1 LRVVSIAP
9 GDRMKPTLVK
19 PGLFRDRRDAGR
31 LLADKLATYANRPD
45 VLVLALPR
53 GGVPVAYEVA
63 RALGA
68 PMDVFVVRKLGV
80 PGYEEL
86 AMGAVATGG
95 VRLLNDQL
103 VERLGI
109 PEQMID
115 AVAARELQELAR
127 RERLYRGGRPPPDV
141 RGRTVILVD
150 DGLAT
155 GATMHAAIEAL
166 RQQNPARIVVAV
178 PTASPETCEEMKTK
192 ADDVI
197 CAITPEPFQ
206 AVGRWY
212 QDFSQTTDEEVEA
225 LLSRRNTPDNSKVAD
240 IPTADSALVKA
251 LRETA
256 YPLAGSARDYDPL
269 IDRIGEARFALL
281 GEASHGTHEFYCERA
296 EITKRLI
303 VEKNFAAVAVEA
315 DWPDAYRL
323 NRYVRG
329 ASDDVDAVE
338 ALADFRR
345 FPTWMWRNTVV
356 VEFIEWLRAYND
368 ALPPGAEK
376 VGFYGLDLYSLHASM
391 KAVLRYLEKVDPEAA
406 KQARERY
413 SCFDH
418 FGEDT
423 QAYGLLTRLNLSKSC
438 EEEVVSQL
446 VELRRRANDYVRSGG
461 QLAEEEQFYAEQN
474 ARLVKNAEAYYR
486 SVFLEEISSWNLR
499 DRHMAETLDALVAHL
514 GRKGRR
520 AKLAV
525 WEHNS
530 HLGDPRATEMGQRGE
545 LNVGQLVREK
555 YGREAVLVGFTTDHG
570 TVTAASDWGKSAERK
585 RVRPALA
592 GSYEALFH
600 TAGRDRF
607 LLVIDDSETL
617 AQQLR
622 VARLERAIGVIYRPE
637 TERQSHYFPAR
648 LAEQFDAVLHFDETR
663 AVKPLETTAEW
674 EAGELPETFPFAV

>member
-1 LRVVSIAP
+1 MTPVV
-9 GDRMKPTLVK
+9 TK

-31 LLADKLATYANRPD
+31 VLAEKLAAYANRPD
-45 VLVLALPR
+45 VFVLALPR
-53 GGVPVAYEVA
+53 GGVPVADEVA
-63 RALGA
+63 RALSV
-68 PMDVFVVRKLGV
+68 PLDVFIVRKLGV

-95 VRLLNDQL
+95 VRVLNGQL
-103 VERLGI
+103 IERLGI
-109 PEQMID
+109 PDDIID
-115 AVAARELQELAR
+115 AVTARESQELAR
-127 RERLYRGGRPPPDV
+127 RERLYRGDRPPPEISS
-141 RGRTVILVD
+141 RTVILVD

-155 GATMHAAIEAL
+155 GATMQAAIEAL

-178 PTASPETCEEMKTK
+178 PTGSPDTCEEMKAK

-197 CAITPEPFQ
+197 CAITPEPFN

-212 QDFSQTTDEEVEA
+212 QDFSQTTDEEVSGLLARTSTPENSEA
-225 LLSRRNTPDNSKVAD
+225 TQNSAV
-240 IPTADSALVKA
+240 DSALIKA
-251 LRETA
+251 LRETT

-269 IDRIGEARFALL
+269 IGRIGEARFALL

-303 VEKNFAAVAVEA
+303 AEKHFAAVAVEA

-323 NRYVRG
+323 NRYVRSTG
-329 ASDDVDAVE
+329 DDVDALE

-356 VEFIEWLRAYND
+356 VEFIEWLRTYND
-368 ALPPGAEK
+368 ALPAGAEK

-406 KQARERY
+406 KRARERY
-413 SCFDH
+413 ACFDH
-418 FGEDT
+418 VGEDT
-423 QAYGLLTRLNLSKSC
+423 QAYGLMTRLNLAKPC
-438 EEEVVSQL
+438 EEEVIAQL
-446 VELRRRANDYVRSGG
+446 LELQRRAASHMRRGG
-461 QLAEEEQFYAEQN
+461 RLVDDELFYAEQN

-486 SVFLEEISSWNLR
+486 AVFLEEVSSWNLR
-499 DRHMAETLDALVAHL
+499 DRHMAETLDALVTYL
-514 GRKGRR
+514 GRKGSR
-520 AKLAV
+520 AKIAV

-530 HLGDPRATEMGQRGE
+530 HLGDARATEMGQRGE
-545 LNVGQLVREK
+545 LNVGRLTREK
-555 YGREAVLVGFTTDHG
+555 YADEAVLIGFTTHHG

-600 TAGRDRF
+600 AAGRDRF
-607 LLVIDDSETL
+607 LLVLNDSDMI

-622 VARLERAIGVIYRPE
+622 NPRLERAIGVIYRPE
-637 TERQSHYFPAR
+637 TERQSHYFQAR
-648 LAEQFDAVLHFDETR
+648 LPDQFDAVLHFDATR
-663 AVKPLETTAEW
+663 AVKPLESTAEW
-674 EAGELPETFPFAV
+674 ETGELPETFPFAV

>member
-1 LRVVSIAP
+1 
-9 GDRMKPTLVK
+9 MNPTLAK
-19 PGLFRDRRDAGR
+19 PGLFRDRREAGR
-31 LLADKLATYANRPD
+31 VLAEKLAAYANRPD
-45 VLVLALPR
+45 VVVLALPR

-63 RALGA
+63 RRLVA
-68 PMDVFVVRKLGV
+68 PLDVFVVRKLGV
-80 PGYEEL
+80 PGYDEL

-95 VRLLNDQL
+95 VRVLNDEL

-109 PEQMID
+109 PDQMID
-115 AVAARELQELAR
+115 AVAANERQELAR

-141 RGRTVILVD
+141 CGRTVILVD

-155 GATMHAAIEAL
+155 GATMFAAIEAL
-166 RQQNPARIVVAV
+166 RKLTPARIVVAV
-178 PTASPETCEEMKTK
+178 PTASPDTCEEMKKK
-192 ADDVI
+192 ADEVI
-197 CAITPEPFQ
+197 CAITPEPFH

-212 QDFSQTTDEEVEA
+212 RDFSQTTDEEVA
-225 LLSRRNTPDNSKVAD
+225 DLLAQQSTPANSEPAQNHT
-240 IPTADSALVKA
+240 PDSALIKA

-269 IDRIGEARFALL
+269 IGRIGEARFALL
-281 GEASHGTHEFYCERA
+281 GEASHGTHEFYYERA

-303 VEKNFAAVAVEA
+303 TEKKFAAFAVEA
-315 DWPDAYRL
+315 DWPDAYRV

-418 FGEDT
+418 VGEDT
-423 QAYGLLTRLNLSKSC
+423 QAYGLMTRLNLSRSC
-438 EEEVVSQL
+438 EEEVVRQL
-446 VELRRRANDYVRSGG
+446 LEMQRRAADCVRRDGR
-461 QLAEEEQFYAEQN
+461 LDDDLFYAEQN

-486 SVFLEEISSWNLR
+486 SVFLEEVSSWNLR

-514 GRKGRR
+514 GRKGSR
-520 AKLAV
+520 AKIAV

-530 HLGDPRATEMGQRGE
+530 HLGDARATEMGQRGE
-545 LNVGQLVREK
+545 LNVGQLTREK
-555 YGREAVLVGFTTDHG
+555 YGSEAVLVGFTTHHG
-570 TVTAASDWGKSAERK
+570 TVTAASDWGKPAERK

-600 TAGRDRF
+600 AAKRDRF
-607 LLVIDDSETL
+607 LLVLNDSDMMM
-617 AQQLR
+617 QQLD
-622 VARLERAIGVIYRPE
+622 VPRLERAIGVIYRPE
-637 TERQSHYFPAR
+637 TERQSHYFRAR
-648 LAEQFDAVLHFDETR
+648 LPNQFDAVLHFDETR
-663 AVKPLETTAEW
+663 AVKPLEITEEW